1 MSMASGFTA
10 TCLLEIPEGAPAVD
24 LYYPMGEKNA
34 RKLIRVHAAGTE
46 LPQARRA
53 QMLGRGVRILWIRS
67 SDESAFLESLARSRS
82 SLSQIAHC
90 LLDACFSAGDMAM
103 SEATV
108 KAALQVICRWI
119 NRQSTSM
126 ATPVEATPVGL
137 SAIWSELSQIALA
150 YDLTTHSGRVATIA
164 VLFAMAFEN
173 TDPLFLSDLAVAGFL
188 HDIGKLKLGIPLA
201 SSSSQYVSK
210 ADKDLWESH
219 PQASIELIE
228 KFCPEVSERTRL
240 WIMQHHERFG
250 GGGYPL
256 KLEGYKVDDISQL
269 LAAADLIDELASGR
283 WDEKCRGLRGAFEA
297 LENFDREQTFPQYF
311 NPDLF
316 KTLLGWANRT
326 KSPAKSAAA

>member
-1 MSMASGFTA
+1 MSMASGFIA

-24 LYYPMGEKNA
+24 LYYPLGEKNA
-34 RKLIRVHAAGTE
+34 KKLVRVHAAGTE

-53 QMLGRGVRILWIRS
+53 QMLGRGVRVLWIRS
-67 SDESAFLESLARSRS
+67 SDETAFLESLARTRA

-90 LLDACFSAGDMAM
+90 LLDACFSAEDLAM
-103 SEATV
+103 SEAAV
-108 KAALQVICRWI
+108 KVSLQVICRWI
-119 NRQSTSM
+119 NRQGKSGT
-126 ATPVEATPVGL
+126 TPAGL
-137 SAIWSELSQIALA
+137 PAIWTELSQIALQ
-150 YDLTTHSGRVATIA
+150 YDLTTHSSRVASIA

-228 KFCPEVSERTRL
+228 RFCPEVSERTKR

-256 KLEGYKVDDISQL
+256 KLEGYRVDDISQL

-283 WDEKCRGLRGAFEA
+283 WDEKCRGLRGAFDA